1 MTYALLHTTPVLS
14 GSRTANHH
22 LTLAEGLSLLDAH
35 RQAYRMAMQCGDT
48 DLACVEADLMNSLLT
63 TMRAFK
69 DGI

>member
-1 MTYALLHTTPVLS
+1 MSYSILHTTPVLS

-22 LTLAEGLSLLDAH
+22 LTLAEGLGLLDAH
-35 RQAYRMAMQCGDT
+35 RQAYRIAFSSGDMDT
-48 DLACVEADLMNSLLT
+48 ACIEADLINSLLT